1 MRGHPLAI
9 VGIASLFACALI
21 AAGCGGDDSTLVVDV
36 DVHIHIRRRQRDAV
50 GRRRRQVLHR

>member
-1 MRGHPLAI
+1 MRGHSLAI

-36 DVHIHIRRRQRDAV
+36 DIHIRRRQRDAV
-50 GRRRRQVLHR
+50 GRRRRHVLHR